1 MTSLRVGSAT
11 DTGRI
16 RTNNQDS
23 FLIADTLFAVA
34 DGMGGHRGGEV
45 ASAMAVEALQ
55 HLTADPTPDE
65 LLGSVQQANHVI
77 FDRARND
84 PDLRG
89 MGTTLCAVALVSDGG
104 DEELA
109 VVNVGD
115 SRVYLLREDELIQL
129 TRDHS
134 LVEDMLQEGRIT
146 AEEAAVH
153 PQRNIVTR
161 ALGIAPRVD
170 VDEFSVIPHTGDR
183 FILCSDGLFNE
194 ITTDRIAATLR
205 RLADPD
211 EAAHELV
218 RLANENG
225 GRDNITCVVV
235 EVLDDDGRA
244 ERAAQAGTALIR
256 TRDKRPPDV
265 AGFATAAAAA
275 AAAPTQPVA
284 DDGKGR
290 KRGRRKASDEGEVVA
305 TRGPAT
311 LGGAGAATSNGASA
325 PEPPEPPVKARAFTW
340 RTALFILLVILV
352 IGAVLG
358 ALTWYGRGAYFV
370 GYDSGDTVTIYK
382 GRPGGFLWFHPTYV
396 ESTGVARSQVP
407 GLFSDSLEA
416 GKVWSSRSD
425 AEAYVSNIRKV
436 ICEQAAAPST
446 ATTTTLAGG
455 LAGPTTTL
463 PAECRAAA
471 PMPAVTTTTTRR
483 SHTTTTTHHALKHP
497 TTTIGGNHTAT
508 TTP

>member
-23 FLIADTLFAVA
+23 FLVADTLFAVA

-45 ASAMAVEALQ
+45 ASAMAVDALQ
-55 HLTADPTPDE
+55 HLAVDPTPDA
-65 LLGSVQQANHVI
+65 LLSSVQQANHVI

-89 MGTTLCAVALVSDGG
+89 MGTTLCAVAVVSDDG

-115 SRVYLLREDELIQL
+115 SRVYLLRDDELIQL

-170 VDEFSVIPHTGDR
+170 VDEFSVIPRTGDR

-194 ITTDRIAATLR
+194 VAPDRIAATLR

-225 GRDNITCVVV
+225 GRDNITCVIV
-235 EVLDDDGRA
+235 EVVDDDGRA
-244 ERAAQAGTALIR
+244 ERAALAGTALIR
-256 TRDKRPPDV
+256 TRDKRAPDV
-265 AGFATAAAAA
+265 AGFTTADPAAAPSPA
-275 AAAPTQPVA
+275 AAAPA
-284 DDGKGR
+284 KDK
-290 KRGRRKASDEGEVVA
+290 KRGRRKARADDDAADTGARA
-305 TRGPAT
+305 TAT
-311 LGGAGAATSNGASA
+311 LGGAGAAAAATPPAPAA
-325 PEPPEPPVKARAFTW
+325 PELKARSFTW
-340 RTALFILLVILV
+340 RTALFILLMIAVVGAV
-352 IGAVLG
+352 IGAL
-358 ALTWYGRGAYFV
+358 AWYGRGAYFV
-370 GYDSGDTVTIYK
+370 GYDGGDTVTIYK
-382 GRPGGFLWFHPTYV
+382 GRPGGFLWFQPTYV

-407 GLFSDSLEA
+407 GLFVDSLDT

-425 AEAYVSNIRKV
+425 AEAYVTNIRKV
-436 ICEQAAAPST
+436 ICEQAVAPST
-446 ATTTTLAGG
+446 ATTTTVAGA

-463 PAECRAAA
+463 PAECAHATPKTTA
-471 PMPAVTTTTTRR
+471 PTTTVEPARPTTTVRGATKLPTTTT
-483 SHTTTTTHHALKHP
+483 
-497 TTTIGGNHTAT
+497 GGKQTAT

>member
-1 MTSLRVGSAT
+1 MGAAT
-11 DTGRI
+11 DVGRV
-16 RTNNQDS
+16 RDGNEDAYLVDDAMG
-23 FLIADTLFAVA
+23 LIAVA

-45 ASAMAVEALQ
+45 ASAMAVDALQ
-55 HLTADPTPDE
+55 HLATDPTPDA
-65 LLGSVQQANHVI
+65 LLSSVQQANHVI

-89 MGTTLCAVALVSDGG
+89 MGTTLCAVAVVSDDG

-115 SRVYLLREDELIQL
+115 SRVYLLRDDALIQL

-194 ITTDRIAATLR
+194 VAPDRIAATLR

-225 GRDNITCVVV
+225 GRDNITCVIV
-235 EVLDDDGRA
+235 EVVDDDGRA
-244 ERAAQAGTALIR
+244 ERAALAGTALIR
-256 TRDKRPPDV
+256 TRDKRAPDV
-265 AGFATAAAAA
+265 AGFTTADPAATPVPAAADAA
-275 AAAPTQPVA
+275 K
-284 DDGKGR
+284 DK
-290 KRGRRKASDEGEVVA
+290 KRGRRKARADDDAARA
-305 TRGPAT
+305 TAT
-311 LGGAGAATSNGASA
+311 IGGAGAAAAA
-325 PEPPEPPVKARAFTW
+325 PPPVPAVPELKARSFTW
-340 RTALFILLVILV
+340 RTALFILLMIAVVGAV
-352 IGAVLG
+352 IGAL
-358 ALTWYGRGAYFV
+358 AWYGRGAYFV
-370 GYDSGDTVTIYK
+370 GYDGGDTVTIYK
-382 GRPGGFLWFHPTYV
+382 GRPGGFLWFQPTYV

-407 GLFSDSLEA
+407 GLFVDSLDT

-425 AEAYVSNIRKV
+425 AEAYVTNIRKV
-436 ICEQAAAPST
+436 ICEQAVAPST
-446 ATTTTLAGG
+446 ATTTTVAGS

-463 PAECRAAA
+463 PAECADAAKPKA
-471 PMPAVTTTTTRR
+471 PAPTTTVKPARPTTTT
-483 SHTTTTTHHALKHP
+483 
-497 TTTIGGNHTAT
+497 GGKQTAT
-508 TTP
+508 TKP